1 MSYTVLARK
10 YRPQKFSEVIGQEH
24 VTRTLQNAIEQGRS
38 AHGYIFSGHR
48 GIGKTTVARILAMAL
63 NCRSKDRPVPEPCGI
78 CESCTEI
85 RAGNAVD
92 VIEIDA
98 ATNRGIDEIRELRE
112 AARYRPA
119 RDRFK
124 IYILD
129 EAHQITDAAFNALL
143 KTLEEPPDHIVFMLA
158 TTQPED
164 IPQTIRSRCQHF
176 SFRAV
181 KFDAIVAQLRDL
193 VTRENI
199 EADDDALA
207 LLAEAG
213 DGSMRDALSILDQ
226 AIASASGRVTAD
238 SVRNLVGAAPAHILE
253 QVMQAVSEGRSEE
266 ILRQVDH
273 LISEGHSPTHFAR
286 QMVRFLRNAT
296 VAKIA
301 GKDSS
306 LLQVSSEERER
317 VARVAE
323 WFGEEDL
330 TRHLQIM
337 LRTHGELGYK
347 QEQRFHLELGLL
359 KMAHAQKLLPIEQ
372 LLSEVAG
379 APTTTQ
385 QRPPARTSI
394 VGSAPNSETRRSE
407 PAQAPRQNFVSPFAA
422 DSARKGTPRQESSF
436 DSAAPAGP
444 RIVATTSTPEPV
456 IMGSAAPD
464 PMRREVAS
472 NPSADASMQP
482 SPDTLQ
488 RVPDTMELLPDTI
501 RRVPDTIGKGTSST
515 RAVGDAEER
524 ALAPEGPP
532 DPKPKPPASENSN
545 IERLQS
551 AVLQAL
557 TDGNQRILVSMLSA
571 GEWSV
576 QGNELIIKI
585 AESQTVVDMSLG
597 PDAKRLAIASAS
609 GVLGRP
615 VRLKVVPSATVA
627 PQDSKRNGGPPRP
640 SGPGGRGRAEQ
651 DPVVR
656 RMQEKFSAE
665 IRTVIDYKEKR

>member
-24 VTRTLQNAIEQGRS
+24 VTRTLQNALEQGRT

-48 GIGKTTVARILAMAL
+48 GIGKTTVARILAAAL
-63 NCRSKDRPVPEPCGI
+63 NCRSSDKPVAEPCGI

-193 VTRENI
+193 VGRENI

-226 AIASASGRVTAD
+226 AIASSSGKLTAD

-253 QVMQAVSEGRSEE
+253 EVMQAVARGASEDV
-266 ILRQVDH
+266 LRQVDH

-296 VAKIA
+296 VAKVA

-306 LLQVSSEERER
+306 LLQISSEERDRVER
-317 VARVAE
+317 IADQ
-323 WFGEEDL
+323 FGEEDL

-359 KMAHAQKLLPIEQ
+359 KMAHAQRLLQIEQ
-372 LLSEVAG
+372 LLSDMTGSSGASGAG
-379 APTTTQ
+379 VNNSRTAA
-385 QRPPARTSI
+385 RPSI
-394 VGSAPNSETRRSE
+394 VASSAGESRRTDALPSTRPN
-407 PAQAPRQNFVSPFAA
+407 QVSPFAA
-422 DSARKGTPRQESSF
+422 DSARKVGPRQETSTETFSDGPFSNNQLPAEGARAGNSSVRVIMGV
-436 DSAAPAGP
+436 AAPASLSESAP
-444 RIVATTSTPEPV
+444 EREVSSYPEPH
-456 IMGSAAPD
+456 
-464 PMRREVAS
+464 R
-472 NPSADASMQP
+472 
-482 SPDTLQ
+482 
-488 RVPDTMELLPDTI
+488 ELLTSPHAVVQTELPPQTSEV
-501 RRVPDTIGKGTSST
+501 RPVQSPPKVP
-515 RAVGDAEER
+515 GD
-524 ALAPEGPP
+524 
-532 DPKPKPPASENSN
+532 
-545 IERLQS
+545 RLKS

-557 TDGNQRILVSMLSA
+557 MDGNQRILVSMLEA

-576 QGNELIIKI
+576 EGNEVVIKVS
-585 AESQTVVDMSLG
+585 ESQTVVDMSLG
-597 PDAKRLAIASAS
+597 VDARRLAIASAS
-609 GVLGRP
+609 GVLGRA
-615 VRLKVVPSATVA
+615 VKLKIVPGASIASPEA
-627 PQDSKRNGGPPRP
+627 ARNGGALKTVESR
-640 SGPGGRGRAEQ
+640 SAMGGRGRAEQ
-651 DPVVR
+651 DAVVR
-656 RMQEKFSAE
+656 RLQDKFGAE

>member
-24 VTRTLQNAIEQGRS
+24 VTRTLQNALEQGRT

-48 GIGKTTVARILAMAL
+48 GIGKTTVARILAAAL
-63 NCRSKDRPVPEPCGI
+63 NCRSSLKTGDKPVAEPCGI

-85 RAGNAVD
+85 RNGNAVD

-181 KFDAIVAQLRDL
+181 KFDDIVGQLRDL
-193 VTRENI
+193 VGREKI

-226 AIASASGRVTAD
+226 AIASASGKITAD
-238 SVRNLVGAAPAHILE
+238 SVRNLVGAAPAHVLE
-253 QVMQAVSEGRSEE
+253 EVMQAVARGASEDV
-266 ILRQVDH
+266 LRQVDH

-306 LLQVSSEERER
+306 LLQISSEERER
-317 VARVAE
+317 VEHVAAL
-323 WFGEEDL
+323 FGEEDL

-359 KMAHAQKLLPIEQ
+359 KMAHAQRLLPIEQ
-372 LLSEVAG
+372 LLSDAAISSNSAG
-379 APTTTQ
+379 AI
-385 QRPPARTSI
+385 RTSARPAI
-394 VGSAPNSETRRSE
+394 VASASALSSGAASE
-407 PAQAPRQNFVSPFAA
+407 PRRTDAVASRPNVSPFAA
-422 DSARKGTPRQESSF
+422 DSARKSGPRQESAS
-436 DSAAPAGP
+436 DPSGGNGPRVIAGGGSSARVVMGAAAPADLNEDE
-444 RIVATTSTPEPV
+444 RDAHLDAQPEPQAQTSPQV
-456 IMGSAAPD
+456 SPVQPAATMPAAP
-464 PMRREVAS
+464 
-472 NPSADASMQP
+472 
-482 SPDTLQ
+482 
-488 RVPDTMELLPDTI
+488 
-501 RRVPDTIGKGTSST
+501 
-515 RAVGDAEER
+515 
-524 ALAPEGPP
+524 
-532 DPKPKPPASENSN
+532 
-545 IERLQS
+545 IERLKS

-557 TDGNQRILVSMLSA
+557 TDGNQRILVSMLEA
-571 GEWSV
+571 GEWVVERSEV
-576 QGNELIIKI
+576 VIKVS
-585 AESQTVVDMSLG
+585 ESQAVVDMSM
-597 PDAKRLAIASAS
+597 AAEARRLAIASAS
-609 GVLGRP
+609 GVLGRA
-615 VRLKVVPSATVA
+615 VKVKIVAGTTVVATEKRSGASTKSSGTHSAV
-627 PQDSKRNGGPPRP
+627 
-640 SGPGGRGRAEQ
+640 GGRGRAEQ
-651 DPVVR
+651 DAVVR
-656 RMQEKFSAE
+656 RLQEKFGAE

>member
-24 VTRTLQNAIEQGRS
+24 VTRTLQNALEQGRT

-48 GIGKTTVARILAMAL
+48 GIGKTTVARILAAAL
-63 NCRSKDRPVPEPCGI
+63 NCRSSDKPSAEPCGI

-112 AARYRPA
+112 AARYKPA

-181 KFDAIVAQLRDL
+181 KFDDIVGQLRDL
-193 VTRENI
+193 VGRENI

-226 AIASASGRVTAD
+226 AIASSSLGGRITAD
-238 SVRNLVGAAPAHILE
+238 SVRNLVGAAPAHVLE
-253 QVMQAVSEGRSEE
+253 EVMQAIARGASEDV
-266 ILRQVDH
+266 LRQVDH

-286 QMVRFLRNAT
+286 QLVRFLRNAT

-306 LLQVSSEERER
+306 LLQISSEERER
-317 VARVAE
+317 VERVAAL
-323 WFGEEDL
+323 FGEEDL

-359 KMAHAQKLLPIEQ
+359 KMAHAQRLLPIEQ
-372 LLSEVAG
+372 LLSDVAG
-379 APTTTQ
+379 ASNASPKLSQTSGGAGA
-385 QRPPARTSI
+385 PRTSARPSI
-394 VGSAPNSETRRSE
+394 VPSPLGGTIDTRRAE
-407 PAQAPRQNFVSPFAA
+407 TTHVSPFAA
-422 DSARKGTPRQESSF
+422 DSARKGGPRQEAAA
-436 DSAAPAGP
+436 DQVAGSAP
-444 RIVATTSTPEPV
+444 RSTTGGSAQPRV
-456 IMGSAAPD
+456 VMGSAAPANVSEPATESRVSASPEPQRQAEVNSLLAPQAQAD
-464 PMRREVAS
+464 PQVSQAQPSIVAS
-472 NPSADASMQP
+472 GASI
-482 SPDTLQ
+482 D
-488 RVPDTMELLPDTI
+488 
-501 RRVPDTIGKGTSST
+501 
-515 RAVGDAEER
+515 
-524 ALAPEGPP
+524 
-532 DPKPKPPASENSN
+532 
-545 IERLQS
+545 RLQT

-557 TDGNQRILVSMLSA
+557 TDGNQRILVSMLEA

-576 QGNELIIKI
+576 EGNEVVIKVS
-585 AESQTVVDMSLG
+585 ESQTVVDMSVG
-597 PDAKRLAIASAS
+597 SEARRLAIASAS
-609 GVLGRP
+609 GILGRAIKLKIIAGASVP
-615 VRLKVVPSATVA
+615 VTE
-627 PQDSKRNGGPPRP
+627 KRNGA
-640 SGPGGRGRAEQ
+640 SGKSGGANSGVGGRGRAEQ
-651 DPVVR
+651 DAVVR
-656 RMQEKFSAE
+656 RLQEKFGAE